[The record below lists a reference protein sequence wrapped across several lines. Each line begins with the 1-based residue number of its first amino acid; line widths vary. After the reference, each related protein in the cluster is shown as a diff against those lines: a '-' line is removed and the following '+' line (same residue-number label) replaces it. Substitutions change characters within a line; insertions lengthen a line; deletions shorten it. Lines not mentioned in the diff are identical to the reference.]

1 MTNTLNFT
9 KLLTLTGLLGTALM
23 GGLFFAFGTAVMG
36 SLQRMPAGQ
45 GAAAMNLINV
55 RIQNPLFLLI
65 FMGTALVCVAL
76 GIIAFVKDTP
86 GKWWLVAGAALYLVG
101 VIVLSFAV
109 NIPLNDKLA
118 TFDPDSAAGAT
129 QWANYLAKWNP
140 ANNLRTLACAL
151 GVIAFGL
158 ALAAG
163 AGTSSTAGSPI
174 STQTVRGTQTAHGSE
189 IGRGTETAGGG
200 GAYPGSRVAGAP
212 QYGSVQANQFQ
223 LPNPGWQTPEQ
234 VAPRPESWQ

>member
-1 MTNTLNFT
+1 MNVT
-9 KLLTLTGLLGTALM
+9 KILTLAGLVGTALM
-23 GGLFFAFGTAVMG
+23 GGVFFAFGTAVMG

-65 FMGTALVCVAL
+65 FLGTALVCVAL
-76 GIIAFVKDTP
+76 GIIALVKDTP
-86 GKWWLVAGAALYLVG
+86 GKWWLIGGAALYLVG

-118 TFDPDSAAGAT
+118 AIDPKSSAGAAE
-129 QWANYLAKWNP
+129 WANYLSAWNP
-140 ANNLRTLACAL
+140 ANNIRAFACVL

-163 AGTSSTAGSPI
+163 TSTPKSTGAPQS
-174 STQTVRGTQTAHGSE
+174 VRA
-189 IGRGTETAGGG
+189 
-200 GAYPGSRVAGAP
+200 AGAP
-212 QYGSVQANQFQ
+212 QYGPNQQ
-223 LPNPGWQTPEQ
+223 PNHGLSQQPSQSQSQQPGQVPNPGWQPPQ
-234 VAPRPESWQ
+234 QLQNRQANVGIGG

>member
-9 KLLTLTGLLGTALM
+9 KLLTLTGLVGTALM
-23 GGLFFAFGTAVMG
+23 GGVFYAFGTAVMG

-76 GIIAFVKDTP
+76 GIIALVKDAP

-101 VIVLSFAV
+101 VIVVSFAV

-118 TFDPDSAAGAT
+118 TFDPNSAAGAAE
-129 QWANYLAKWNP
+129 WLNYLAKWNP
-140 ANNLRTLACAL
+140 ANNLRAVSCAL
-151 GVIAFGL
+151 GVVAFGL
-158 ALAAG
+158 ALASG
-163 AGTSSTAGSPI
+163 AGSKTTAAPAIGAGSI
-174 STQTVRGTQTAHGSE
+174 ARADGAHQ
-189 IGRGTETAGGG
+189 
-200 GAYPGSRVAGAP
+200 GARPAGAP
-212 QYGSVQANQFQ
+212 QYGSTQGHQFQ
-223 LPNPGWQTPEQ
+223 LPNPGWQTPQQ
-234 VAPRPESWQ
+234 VAPRPQSWQ

>member
-1 MTNTLNFT
+1 MNLT
-9 KLLTLTGLLGTALM
+9 KILTLAALVGTAM
-23 GGLFFAFGTAVMG
+23 IGGVCFCFGTAIMG

-45 GAAAMNLINV
+45 GAAAMNLINA

-76 GIIAFVKDTP
+76 GIVALVNDTP
-86 GKWWLVAGAALYLVG
+86 GKWWLIGGAALYLVG

-118 TFDPDSAAGAT
+118 TIDPKSAAGAT
-129 QWANYLAKWNP
+129 EWANYLSAWNP
-140 ANNLRTLACAL
+140 ANNLRVIAGVL

-163 AGTSSTAGSPI
+163 TGTPKSAGAPQSARS
-174 STQTVRGTQTAHGSE
+174 
-189 IGRGTETAGGG
+189 
-200 GAYPGSRVAGAP
+200 AGAP
-212 QYGSVQANQFQ
+212 QYGPSQQPGRLDQQPGQRLDQQPGQFQ
-223 LPNPGWQTPEQ
+223 VPNPGWQPPQEQ
-234 VAPRPESWQ
+234 VANRPQSWR